1 MFDNTPELKA
11 RKILGDTL
19 YDELRFHFHDDLSKS
34 GLSLDM
40 TLAEHIKNRECSRY
54 EVNSAFKSF
63 RFPIFLRD
71 SMGHKLIILLARD
84 GYAFNHQFPTDRE
97 YSSKEVRQHMPFFGL
112 SLYDKSGLS
121 MGDLQYSS
129 AVIASMQFENP
140 KLEAQISEFSEFR
153 QTFPQMDKNRDNFAY
168 LYLCAFAGAPNPK
181 VPRLSPDMAQ
191 MMGLNAKGDL
201 DTQLW
206 VSGGASLYDLS
217 LKTFLEVKN
226 PNGKDKGALL
236 QNRYEVMDTNLA
248 SMTVLPAQILYLRGV
263 PLEEIMQGLLNRVQT
278 IAAHTLGQYP
288 EYDRYV
294 EYAIKRPFMAF
305 PECWPELGI
314 TSADFLG
321 KTFDEPQMSDIFL
334 RTQFCQGI
342 GQKFH
347 WSDHYVRLPS
357 ILDGLNQEGADFYNP
372 AYLRH
377 QGYNSACKTDLSQ
390 IDGDTLKDLFDTATK
405 LSAGAP
411 VLIKPYKVGRNDK
424 VGLESTLIPICD
436 KIGVESMAQHVQSL
450 FNARGERI
458 LLADGSY
465 MVVKKD
471 MAKALSIHLPEVYSR
486 VFDLIMS
493 EKKPKQT
500 LVSIMLE
507 YGRPSREH
515 FKKLTG
521 TNQDKVFAGDLG
533 L

>member
-1 MFDNTPELKA
+1 MFDNTPKVKA

-34 GLSLDM
+34 GLSLNM
-40 TLAEHIKNRECSRY
+40 TLAEHIKNRERPHN
-54 EVNSAFKSF
+54 VANSAFKSF
-63 RFPIFLRD
+63 RFSHFLRD
-71 SMGHKLIILLARD
+71 NMGHKLIILLARD
-84 GYAFNHQFPTDRE
+84 GYEFNHQFPTDRE

-112 SLYDKSGLS
+112 GLYDKSGLTT
-121 MGDLQYSS
+121 GDLQYSS
-129 AVIASMQFENP
+129 AVIAGMQFANP
-140 KLEAQISEFSEFR
+140 KLEAQIPEFSEFR

-168 LYLCAFAGAPNPK
+168 LYLCAFAGVANPQI
-181 VPRLSPDMAQ
+181 PRLSPEMAQ
-191 MMGLNAKGDL
+191 MMGLNAQGDL
-201 DTQLW
+201 DPHLW
-206 VSGGASLYDLS
+206 AIGGPSLYDLS

-226 PNGKDKGALL
+226 PNGKDKEALL
-236 QNRYEVMDTNLA
+236 KNRYEVMDTNLA
-248 SMTVLPAQILYLRGV
+248 SLTVLPAQILYLRGV
-263 PLEEIMQGLLNRVQT
+263 PLEDIMQGLLSRVQA

-321 KTFDEPQMSDIFL
+321 KTFDEPQMSDIFQN
-334 RTQFCQGI
+334 TQFCQGL

-357 ILDGLNQEGADFYNP
+357 ILDGLNHEGADFYNP
-372 AYLRH
+372 TYLRH
-377 QGYNSACKTDLSQ
+377 HGYNSACKTDLSQ
-390 IDGDTLKDLFDTATK
+390 INSDALKDLFDTATE
-405 LSAGAP
+405 LNAGAP
-411 VLIKPYKVGRNDK
+411 VLIKPYKADRNAK

-436 KIGVESMAQHVQSL
+436 KIGVESMAQHVHSL

-465 MVVKKD
+465 MVVKND
-471 MAKALSIHLPEVYSR
+471 IAKALSIHLPEVYSR

-493 EKKPKQT
+493 EKKPKKT

-507 YGRPSREH
+507 YGKPDREH
-515 FKKLTG
+515 FRKLTG
-521 TNQDKVFAGDLG
+521 ANQDKVFAGDLG